1 VEQKTTPASGQQ
13 SGAPSVPSAPTFF
26 SRHEFIIKRL
36 FSLAGIV
43 PVGAYMVVHLATNA
57 SLGNSVSTFQ
67 NAVYSI
73 HGLGKLLPVVEWVF
87 IFIPILFHAF
97 VGLWIIRG
105 AQPNPSVYPLSAN
118 VRYTLQRAT
127 GLIGFLFIL
136 WHVFQ
141 MHGWIHFSFFEDNIV
156 APLGG
161 GRFRPYNAGSSLAMT
176 MQSPIVVALYA
187 IGVGSLVFHLANGL
201 WTAGI
206 TWGLWTA
213 PAAQKRAGKVCAGFG
228 VILAVV
234 ALGALVAPLRV
245 DPAAAQ
251 KVEDEMYEANVKSHR
266 ILPSKHKRLHASDR
280 AAERAA
286 ERALDDQVSSAGSV
300 AR

>member
-1 VEQKTTPASGQQ
+1 MEHASKTPAPAS
-13 SGAPSVPSAPTFF
+13 SSPAPTLFGKHDF
-26 SRHEFIIKRL
+26 LIRRL

-43 PVGAYMVVHLATNA
+43 PVGAYMVIHLITNA

-73 HGLGKLLPVVEWVF
+73 HGLGVVLPIVEWVF
-87 IFIPILFHAF
+87 IFIPMLFHAF

-118 VRYTLQRAT
+118 IRYTLQRAT

-141 MHGWIHFSFFEDNIV
+141 MHGWFHVGFWEENVV

-161 GRFRPYNAGSSLAMT
+161 GRFRPYNAGSSLALT
-176 MQSPIVVALYA
+176 MQSPVVVVLYA
-187 IGVGSLVFHLANGL
+187 IGVGSLVFHLANGI
-201 WTAGI
+201 WTFGI
-206 TWGLWTA
+206 TWGIWTS
-213 PAAQKRAGKVCAGFG
+213 PAAMQRAAKACAVFG
-228 VILAVV
+228 VLLGVV

-245 DPAAAQ
+245 DPAAAR
-251 KVEDEMYEANVKSHR
+251 KVEDEMYDANVKSHR
-266 ILPSKHKRLHASDR
+266 ILPSEHKRTRPEERTAGLSQAQS
-280 AAERAA
+280 AAP
-286 ERALDDQVSSAGSV
+286 
-300 AR
+300 